1 MELTKK
7 KLVIILSALAVV
19 LCVLLVIAICLP
31 NGSGKD
37 PQGGN
42 LNLRDDSTT
51 ADTEETTV
59 PEVTVEDEGEG
70 SPFEEEGATGPSI
83 VVDVEGEEDNGND
96 SVINNGEGD
105 PFEGSSG
112 NEGSGEDPTTKPTD
126 GSTEQETTEPSGSA
140 GGTEDTKPSEP
151 SGTTNPSNGEDDF
164 VIDFEELLKG
174 QQ

>member
-31 NGSGKD
+31 GGSGKD
-37 PQGGN
+37 SQGGD
-42 LNLRDDSTT
+42 LNLREDTT
-51 ADTEETTV
+51 TGDTEETTV
-59 PEVTVEDEGEG
+59 PDVTVEDEGEG
-70 SPFEEEGATGPSI
+70 GLYEDEGATGPSI
-83 VVDVEGEEDNGND
+83 VVDVEGDNGND

-112 NEGSGEDPTTKPTD
+112 NEGTGDGPATKPTD
-126 GSTEQETTEPSGSA
+126 GSTEQETTEPSGSTES
-140 GGTEDTKPSEP
+140 TEDTKPADP

-164 VIDFEELLKG
+164 VIDFDDLLKG